1 MANTSAG
8 QRAAITASFVVQA
21 AIVVAAVTILAGNAT
36 LPANPP
42 PTTLPASGIALPTP
56 PVSIPQPPVL
66 QLGPGIGVTV
76 IAAGQKGSTEYP
88 SPVAPMMW
96 VPPASGVA
104 VTVTLTIPPGSD
116 LGRFQLGITSGAWVG
131 VPDGTALVTSGK
143 LGPGQYTYTLH
154 LTAADL
160 QPVNGN
166 YLVLT
171 GQEDGDPALTAPL
184 ADLIVGQEP

>member
-21 AIVVAAVTILAGNAT
+21 AIVVAAVTILTGNAT
-36 LPANPP
+36 SPANPP
-42 PTTLPASGIALPTP
+42 PAITPAIALPTP
-56 PVSIPQPPVL
+56 PVSTPQPPAP

-96 VPPASGVA
+96 VPPASGLA

-131 VPDGTALVTSGK
+131 VPDDGTALVTSGK
-143 LGPGQYTYTLH
+143 LQPGQYTYTLH